1 MSNVINFPKKVE
13 QPAGPAPVKSAPAS
27 VPGAQKVDGHGLLA
41 GLVKFVWMATVL
53 VWPILRWVVSLEVL
67 FQLLRMFYHWRTPG
81 VHAGWTFLLHFAVL
95 TALTYFV
102 SVYRPKGV

>member
-1 MSNVINFPKKVE
+1 MSNVIKFPKKDG
-13 QPAGPAPVKSAPAS
+13 QPVAPEPVKVASASARA
-27 VPGAQKVDGHGLLA
+27 VQKVEGHGLLA

-67 FQLLRMFYHWRTPG
+67 FQLLRMFYHWHTPG

-102 SVYRPKGV
+102 SVYKPKGV